1 MRKTS
6 LPLDQAP
13 ELVVRWCQHLGLK
26 VNASFA
32 PSGDEELFPNRL
44 VLEGPDASW
53 LAGNK
58 GQALDALQF
67 LVHEAQGER
76 EESRLAYL
84 DVQSFRLFRMK
95 EIIAMAGFAAE
106 KARALGS
113 YTFSSLSPR
122 ERRWVHM
129 VLSRQPGFTT
139 ESEGTGTFKSLK
151 VTKVG

>member
-13 ELVVRWCQHLGLK
+13 ELVTRWCRHLGLQ
-26 VNASFA
+26 VTAAFS
-32 PSGDEELFPNRL
+32 PSGAEALFPNRL

-53 LAGNK
+53 LAANK

-67 LVHEAQGER
+67 LLHEAQGER
-76 EESRLAYL
+76 EEIRLAYL

-95 EIIAMAGFAAE
+95 EIIAMAGFAAD
-106 KARALGS
+106 KARAFGS
-113 YTFSSLSPR
+113 YTFTSLSPR

-129 VLSRQPGFTT
+129 VLSRQPGFST
-139 ESEGTGTFKSLK
+139 ESEGTGTYKALK
-151 VTKVG
+151 VTRV